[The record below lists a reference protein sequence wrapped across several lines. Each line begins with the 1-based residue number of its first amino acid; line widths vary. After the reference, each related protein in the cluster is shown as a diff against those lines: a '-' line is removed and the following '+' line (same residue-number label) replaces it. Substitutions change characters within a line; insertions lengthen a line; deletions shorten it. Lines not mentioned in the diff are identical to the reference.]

1 LLITGT
7 VDFRHERL
15 LFITR
20 CPDGIFIAPIIGT
33 IQDGAETK
41 SYRVS
46 VLLEV
51 LADCDRVS
59 DDMRRRLP
67 TSSIT
72 FDAIEIHQNRKG
84 PVEGAIIV
92 DDVIGSD
99 FAEVLTACIDAL
111 AKHQERSGGVDYHP
125 HSNGIV
131 RDLVHPGLNS
141 YVKRGYSIA
150 CIG

>member
-1 LLITGT
+1 MELKQSHIELEFSWKFWLIAIVSQMICV
-7 VDFRHERL
+7 VDF
-15 LFITR
+15 
-20 CPDGIFIAPIIGT
+20 
-33 IQDGAETK
+33 QQ
-41 SYRVS
+41 
-46 VLLEV
+46 
-51 LADCDRVS
+51 
-59 DDMRRRLP
+59 
-67 TSSIT
+67 
-72 FDAIEIHQNRKG
+72 FDAIERHQNRKG